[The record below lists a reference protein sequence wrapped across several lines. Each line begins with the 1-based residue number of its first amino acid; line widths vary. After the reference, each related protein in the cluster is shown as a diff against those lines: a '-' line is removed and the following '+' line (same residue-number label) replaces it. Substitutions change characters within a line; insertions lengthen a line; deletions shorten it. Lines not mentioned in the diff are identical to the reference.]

1 MTIPRDLPAATSGW
15 RDLIELAL
23 AEDVGNGDSTTL
35 ATIPAEEGEMGVLPG
50 HSPMIVALRGGV
62 IRVRENGAET
72 EKLFIAGGFAEV
84 SPERVTILADEAT
97 PLANLSR
104 TASERRLAEAEAAL
118 QEAVSEPEPKRDA
131 AYARV
136 QALRTA
142 VSVAE
147 AA

>member
-1 MTIPRDLPAATSGW
+1 MATF
-15 RDLIELAL
+15 LLELVSPEKL
-23 AEDVGNGDSTTL
+23 LLSRQVELV
-35 ATIPAEEGEMGVLPG
+35 TIPAVEGEMGVLPG
-50 HSPMIVALRGGV
+50 HAPMIVALQGGV

-72 EKLFIAGGFAEV
+72 ERLFIAGGFAEV

-97 PLANLSR
+97 ALASLSR
-104 TASERRLAEAEAAL
+104 AGAERRLAEAEAAL
-118 QEAVSEPEPKRDA
+118 QEAINEPEPRREA